1 VKEYVDFL
9 GSQPPYDAL
18 TADELLALVSRAEVE
33 YIPAGKT
40 LVVAGAAPPGP
51 PVGRAHGRP

>member
-33 YIPAGKT
+33 YIP
-40 LVVAGAAPPGP
+40 GP